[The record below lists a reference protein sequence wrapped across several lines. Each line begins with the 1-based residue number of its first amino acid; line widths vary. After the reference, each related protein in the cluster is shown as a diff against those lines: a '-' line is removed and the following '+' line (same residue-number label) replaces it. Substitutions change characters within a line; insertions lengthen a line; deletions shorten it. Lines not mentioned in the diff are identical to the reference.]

1 MNKKRMT
8 AEQFDCILPGNTSK
22 SVQAARSVLVE
33 GVTYRSASEASGVSI
48 SAIVQAIH
56 RLERAMLK

>member
-8 AEQFDCILPGNTSK
+8 AEHFDAILPLNASRGVK
-22 SVQAARSVLVE
+22 AARLVLVE
-33 GVTYRSASEASGVSI
+33 GVTYRSASELTGVSI